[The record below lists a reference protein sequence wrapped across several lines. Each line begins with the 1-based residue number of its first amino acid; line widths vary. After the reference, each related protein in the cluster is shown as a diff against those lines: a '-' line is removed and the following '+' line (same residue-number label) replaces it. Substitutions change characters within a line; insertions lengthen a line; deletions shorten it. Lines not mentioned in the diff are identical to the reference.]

1 MPAGARRGARMRA
14 TGSRPIALIADDDAD
29 IRDVL
34 SMAVDG
40 TGLEPVL
47 AEDGR
52 QAVQML
58 ETLHPEIILLD
69 VQMPGLSGIEVCW
82 WIRRQRHLARVP
94 VILVSART
102 SPFEI
107 DAGLL
112 AGANHYVTKPF
123 TPAQIVAVVARF
135 RNGRLSTRAPLR
147 PPTAVVI
154 PDLGLAR

>member
-1 MPAGARRGARMRA
+1 MRGPS
-14 TGSRPIALIADDDAD
+14 GQPIALIADDDED
-29 IRDVL
+29 IRGVL
-34 SMAVDG
+34 SLAVG
-40 TGLEPVL
+40 TAGLQSVL

-52 QAVQML
+52 QAVQLL
-58 ETLHPEIILLD
+58 EDLHPDLILLD

-82 WIRRQRHLARVP
+82 WIRRQRHLAHVP
-94 VILVSART
+94 VVLVSART

-123 TPAQIVAVVARF
+123 TQAQILGVIAKF
-135 RNGRLSTRAPLR
+135 RTSRPAPTPALRA
-147 PPTAVVI
+147 PTAVVI

>member
-1 MPAGARRGARMRA
+1 MSTPGVQ
-14 TGSRPIALIADDDAD
+14 PVALVADDDED

-34 SMAVDG
+34 SVVLGDAGMAV
-40 TGLEPVL
+40 VQ

-52 QAVQML
+52 QAVQLL
-58 ETLHPEIILLD
+58 ENLLPEIILLD

-82 WIRRQRHLARVP
+82 WIRRQRRLAHVP
-94 VILVSART
+94 VVLVSART

-123 TPAQIVAVVARF
+123 TQAQILAVVAKLRS
-135 RNGRLSTRAPLR
+135 GRPSTSQVLRAPA
-147 PPTAVVI
+147 AVVI
-154 PDLGLAR
+154 PDFGLTH

>member
-1 MPAGARRGARMRA
+1 MDP
-14 TGSRPIALIADDDAD
+14 TGRSIALIADDDAD

-34 SMAVDG
+34 SMVVG
-40 TGLEPVL
+40 SLGLEPVL

-52 QAVQML
+52 QAVQVL
-58 ETLHPEIILLD
+58 ATLHPEIILLD

-94 VILVSART
+94 VVLVSART

-112 AGANHYVTKPF
+112 AGANQYVTKPF
-123 TPAQIVAVVARF
+123 TPAQIVAVVNQLRSGRPTARP
-135 RNGRLSTRAPLR
+135 TLR

-154 PDLGLAR
+154 PDLGPQR

>member
-1 MPAGARRGARMRA
+1 MTTNGAR
-14 TGSRPIALIADDDAD
+14 PVALIADDDSD

-34 SMAVDG
+34 SMAVG
-40 TGLEPVL
+40 SAGLDSVM

-52 QAVQML
+52 QAVQLL
-58 ETLHPEIILLD
+58 ENLHPDIILLD

-82 WIRRQRHLARVP
+82 WIRRQRHLAHVP
-94 VILVSART
+94 VVLVSART

-123 TPAQIVAVVARF
+123 TPAHIVGVIAQF
-135 RNGRLSTRAPLR
+135 RYGRPSSANTLP
-147 PPTAVVI
+147 PPTSVVI

>member
-1 MPAGARRGARMRA
+1 MKA
-14 TGSRPIALIADDDAD
+14 TTGRPVALIADDDED

-34 SMAVDG
+34 SLAVG
-40 TGLEPVL
+40 SAGLDPVL

-58 ETLHPEIILLD
+58 ETLHPEVILLD

-82 WIRRQRHLARVP
+82 WIRRQRHLTRVP

-123 TPAQIVAVVARF
+123 TMEQIVAVVAKF
-135 RNGRLSTRAPLR
+135 RAGRPTPRPTLP

-154 PDLGLAR
+154 PDFGLAH

>member
-1 MPAGARRGARMRA
+1 MKAQGAR
-14 TGSRPIALIADDDAD
+14 PQALIADDDSD

-34 SMAVDG
+34 AMAAQG
-40 TGLEPVL
+40 SGLDPVL

-52 QAVQML
+52 QAVHLL
-58 ETLHPEIILLD
+58 ESLHPDIILLD

-82 WIRRQRHLARVP
+82 WIRRQRHLAHVP
-94 VILVSART
+94 VVLVSART

-123 TPAQIVAVVARF
+123 TPAHISGVIAQYRYS
-135 RNGRLSTRAPLR
+135 RSTAPTALRA
-147 PPTAVVI
+147 PTAVVI
-154 PDLGLAR
+154 PEFGPAR

>member
-1 MPAGARRGARMRA
+1 MSTPGVQ
-14 TGSRPIALIADDDAD
+14 PVALVADDDED

-34 SMAVDG
+34 SVVLGDAGMAV
-40 TGLEPVL
+40 VR

-52 QAVQML
+52 QAVQLL
-58 ETLHPEIILLD
+58 ENLLPEIILLD

-82 WIRRQRHLARVP
+82 WIRRQRRLAHVP
-94 VILVSART
+94 VVLVSART

-123 TPAQIVAVVARF
+123 TQAQILAVVAKLRS
-135 RNGRLSTRAPLR
+135 GRPSTTQVLRAPA
-147 PPTAVVI
+147 AVVI
-154 PDLGLAR
+154 PDFGLTH